1 MKRLLSILMISMLVM
16 TGCSQGG
23 GEAGSSSNSA
33 PVDVRVIALKGPTGM
48 GLAGF
53 MSEEESVTKNN
64 FSFELT
70 GAVDEI
76 APKIV
81 QGQVDIAAVPANLA
95 SVLYNNTEGE
105 VQVLA
110 VNTLG
115 VLYIVE
121 NGETIQSLADLKGQ
135 TIFASGKGATPEYS
149 LNYLLEKA
157 GLDPAT
163 DVQIEWKAE
172 HAEVVAAMAAETGSI
187 GLLPQPFVTVAQSQN
202 ENLRIAID
210 LNQAWED
217 LNEDSGLITGV
228 FVVRK
233 EFAEANPDAVAEF
246 LTHYSLSQEMV
257 NENTE
262 EVAALMEEF
271 DIIKAAVAA
280 KAIPYC
286 NIVSITGSEMKTI
299 LEGYLNILM
308 DANPKAV
315 GGQLPDENFYY
326 IQAS

>member
-246 LTHYSLSQEMV
+246 LTHYSLSQEIV

>member
-23 GEAGSSSNSA
+23 GEAGSSSNSD

>member
-23 GEAGSSSNSA
+23 GEAGSSSNSD

-246 LTHYSLSQEMV
+246 LTHYSLSQEIV

>member
-1 MKRLLSILMISMLVM
+1 MLVM

-246 LTHYSLSQEMV
+246 LTHYSLSQEIV

>member
-23 GEAGSSSNSA
+23 GEAGSSSNSD
-33 PVDVRVIALKGPTGM
+33 PVDVRVIALKGPTGL
-48 GLAGF
+48 GLAGC
-53 MSEEESVTKNN
+53 MRDDESVTKNN

>member
-1 MKRLLSILMISMLVM
+1 MKKISALLMTAMLAL
-16 TGCSQGG
+16 TACAPNANTPQ
-23 GEAGSSSNSA
+23 EPPAA
-33 PVDVRVIALKGPTGM
+33 PVDVRVIGLKGPTGM

-53 MSEEESVTKNN
+53 MNEDSAETANN
-64 FSFELT
+64 FTFELT

-81 QGQVDIAAVPANLA
+81 QGKVDIAAIPANLA
-95 SVLYNNTEGE
+95 SVLYNNTQGG

-110 VNTLG
+110 INTLG
-115 VLYIVE
+115 VLYLLE
-121 NGETIQSLADLKGQ
+121 NGDTVQSMADLKGR
-135 TIFASGKGATPEYS
+135 TVYASGKGATPEYS
-149 LNYLLEKA
+149 LSYLLEKA

-163 DVQIEWKAE
+163 DLTIEWKSE
-172 HAEVVAAMAAETGSI
+172 HPEVVAAMAAEEGAI
-187 GLLPQPFVTVAQSQN
+187 GLLPQPFVSVAQTQN
-202 ENLRIAID
+202 ENLRIAVD

-217 LNEDSGLITGV
+217 LNEDSRLTTGV

-233 EFAEANPDAVAEF
+233 EFAEANPSAVEEF
-246 LTHYSLSQEMV
+246 LAHYDLSQQRV
-257 NENTE
+257 NENTD

-271 DIIKAAVAA
+271 EIIKAPIAK

-286 NIVSITGSEMKTI
+286 NIVSITGDEMASM
-299 LEGYLNILM
+299 LGGYLQILM

-326 IQAS
+326 TQQS